1 MKYRDD
7 LKFYSAKGELIAI
20 KEFPESI
27 AEESGLAYEVIR
39 VNNSIPLF
47 VSEHLQRLNN
57 SLQIGGFPKCS
68 INNIEKQISNLIE
81 NNGVGEGNLKI
92 VIRVEE
98 ESIIP
103 YLYFIPHRY
112 PSVLQ
117 IEDGVK
123 TILQYDTRSQPT
135 AKFSDWKI
143 RGAANKIIDTENV
156 YETILVNDRDSITEG
171 SRSNVFFVKGEK
183 LFTAP
188 DNAVLPGITRDKV
201 IAIAETNGVNI
212 DYSLINIDDL
222 NNYDACFLTG
232 TSPGVI
238 QIRKVNEVNYKT
250 NHPVYMLLQEEYKKL
265 T

>member
-7 LKFYSAKGELIAI
+7 LRFYSAKGELLPIE
-20 KEFPESI
+20 EFPESI

-47 VSEHLQRLNN
+47 VNEHLLRLNN
-57 SLQIGGFPKCS
+57 SLQIGSFPKCS
-68 INNIEKQISNLIE
+68 INNIEKQICNLIKK
-81 NNGVGEGNLKI
+81 NGVGEGNLKI
-92 VIRVEE
+92 VIRVGK

-117 IEDGVK
+117 IEKGVK
-123 TILQYDTRSQPT
+123 TILQYDTRSIPT

-143 RGAANKIIDTENV
+143 RGAANKIIDSKNV
-156 YETILVNDRDSITEG
+156 YETILVNDKDNITEG
-171 SRSNVFFVKGEK
+171 SRSNVFFIKGGK

-188 DNAVLPGITRDKV
+188 DKVVLPGITRDKV
-201 IAIAETNGVNI
+201 IALAEAAGVNI
-212 DYSLINIDDL
+212 YYNIVNINDL
-222 NNYDACFLTG
+222 SNYDACFLTG
-232 TSPGVI
+232 TSPGVL
-238 QIRKVNEVNYKT
+238 QIRKINEVNFEI